1 MKSLIKFSL
10 KQGVLLNVVFV
21 GLIIFSALIAL
32 PNLPIEQFPNFA
44 FGEINITTNYP
55 GATADEVERLVT
67 QEIEDSLR
75 GMKNLDFVKSTSRP
89 DLSIV
94 NVKFVDDTDY
104 EALYNELR
112 FRVMGIQNRLPVQ
125 NGDPLTPTFLEVDTD
140 EWLPVIQVNLVSG
153 DPGKP
158 IPRRTLLLLAKDLR
172 LRLEQLDQVKKVLL
186 LGDSA
191 EQYIVSLDPDKL
203 EQHRLTMND
212 VTEAMRASGQ
222 APPSG
227 SLTTSSGERL
237 IRIDNRYRE
246 KQDILDV
253 PVRKDGNGNIIYV
266 EDLVDHNGI
275 GMEYFPGGIINSVD
289 GLDMA
294 GCKILKLSTG
304 NALSIKQDVMKTV
317 DDFIKENSGY
327 NLKAIYTLD
336 STNTIK
342 DGLGVLANSLVLSAI
357 FVMTL
362 LFLFLANR
370 GKVLTTI
377 CIVLAGA
384 AGLVA
389 ATSDSSLMQ
398 AISLMSLGLFV
409 MATCREAILT
419 ASGIIFSFLGS
430 LLIFYLTGQS
440 INELSLLGFVLVSGI
455 VVDDAIVVIENIK
468 RHRELGKSLHQSVV
482 DGTSEVFWP
491 VVSATLT
498 TMAAFLPLLLMT
510 GTVGDFFSLVPIAV
524 CVALCISLVECLLL
538 LPLHVIDLERMFGK
552 EKSHKKVKGEN
563 LEDFLNQPG
572 IIGLISKVYDKAL
585 KWTLAHPIISIGT
598 TVVMFFFAIFILI
611 MPFVGFKPILKLVF
625 FPDNTSII
633 NVSIQMPNG
642 TPLAD
647 TNNKVREV
655 SKYLSDKGQGYILN
669 TSAQAGL
676 VVGDDYK
683 PLMGSQFAFIQV
695 QLPLKENRK
704 FPNAKKFI
712 QEIRKELEE
721 KYEKNGIDLEV
732 SAAKDGPPVGKPL
745 NIRVSGL
752 EDEPIMKAVD
762 ALMTFIND
770 ESQEGK
776 PLEGIIDLK
785 HDRNI
790 HNTIFNFD
798 TNRRKLAEFDLKEIQ
813 VQQFVADS
821 LDGAYIA
828 DFRRVDDEI
837 PLKLRLTREKI
848 KDPVDLLNIPLLN
861 QPDGKRIL
869 FNDVGSMSVKTYPAS
884 LIRWDFQR
892 IVTITGRTS
901 EGSKLDSLNI
911 TNTISKWWEENKEQY
926 PGAVVA
932 FGGESESTG
941 KSYRS
946 LAAAFILAMVLI
958 YGILASQFQ
967 SYLQPVLIM
976 SNVFF
981 SFTGVILA
989 MALLGLGS
997 EMLPEGSIRPERAYF
1012 TVNGFMAVVGLT
1024 GLVINDAIVL
1034 INFMNKR
1041 LNEGLPLKKAL
1052 LIAGHQR
1059 MRPILMTTVTT
1070 IAGLLPMAIGI
1081 PDFSI
1086 AWSPFATAFIAGLSV
1101 STMMTLL
1108 VLPVLF
1114 EILEKIRKIRIF
1126 QRKGLVE
1133 SAPETVE
1140 V

>member
-1 MKSLIKFSL
+1 MKPLIKFSL
-10 KQGVLLNVVFV
+10 KQGVLLNVIFV
-21 GLIIFSALIAL
+21 GLIIFSTWIAV
-32 PNLPIEQFPNFA
+32 PNLPVEQFPNFD
-44 FGEINITTNYP
+44 FGEITITTSYP

-89 DLSIV
+89 DMSIV

-112 FRVMGIQNRLPVQ
+112 FRVMGIQNKLPVR
-125 NGDPLTPTFLEVDTD
+125 NGDPLVPTFIQADTD

-153 DPGKP
+153 DESNPL
-158 IPRRTLLLLAKDLR
+158 PRRTLLLLAKELR
-172 LRLEQLDQVKKVLL
+172 LRLEQLNGVKKVLL
-186 LGDSA
+186 LGDAA
-191 EQYIVSLDPDKL
+191 EQYTVSLDPDKL
-203 EQHRLTMND
+203 ENHRLTLND
-212 VTEAMRASGQ
+212 VIDAMRASGQ

-227 SLTTSSGERL
+227 SLTTPGGERL
-237 IRIDNRYRE
+237 IRIDNRYRN
-246 KQDILDV
+246 KQDLLDV
-253 PVRKDGNGNIIYV
+253 PVRKDGSGNIVYV
-266 EDLVDHNGI
+266 EDLVDHNDMGT
-275 GMEYFPGGIINSVD
+275 EYFPGGIINSVN

-294 GCKILKLSTG
+294 GCKVLKLSSG
-304 NALSIKQDVMKTV
+304 NALSIKNEVKQAV
-317 DDFIKENSGY
+317 DDFLKANEGFNV
-327 NLKAIYTLD
+327 KAIYTLD

-370 GKVLTTI
+370 GKVLTGL
-377 CIVLAGA
+377 CLLLAVVSTF
-384 AGLVA
+384 LA
-389 ATSDSSLMQ
+389 ATSDSTTVQ
-398 AISLMSLGLFV
+398 ASALLCLALFV

-419 ASGIIFSFLGS
+419 ASGILFSFLGS
-430 LLIFYLTGQS
+430 LLVFYLTGQS

-468 RHRELGKSLHQSVV
+468 RHRELGKSLHDSVI

-538 LPLHVIDLERMFGK
+538 LPLHVIDLERIFGK
-552 EKSHKKVKGEN
+552 EKSVHKVKGEN
-563 LEDFLNQPG
+563 LDDYLNQPG
-572 IIGLISKVYDKAL
+572 IIGFISKVYHKVL
-585 KWTLAHPIISIGT
+585 SWTLAHPIISIGS
-598 TVVMFFFAIFILI
+598 TVVMFVLAIFILV
-611 MPFVGFKPILKLVF
+611 MPFIGFKPILKLVF

-633 NVSIQMPNG
+633 NVSVQMPNG
-642 TPLAD
+642 TPLEE
-647 TNNKVREV
+647 T
-655 SKYLSDKGQGYILN
+655 SKLTQDISKFLVAKGEGYVLN
-669 TSAQAGL
+669 TSAQSGL
-676 VVGDDYK
+676 VVSDDYK
-683 PLMGSQFAFIQV
+683 AVLGSQFAFIQV
-695 QLPLKENRK
+695 QLPLKADRK
-704 FPNAKKFI
+704 FPDAKKFI
-712 QEIRKELEE
+712 QSVRQELETKFE
-721 KYEKNGIDLEV
+721 KDGISLEIA
-732 SAAKDGPPVGKPL
+732 AAKDGPPVGKPL
-745 NIRVSGL
+745 NVRVSGL
-752 EDEPIMKAVD
+752 EDSAIMKATD
-762 ALMTFIND
+762 AMMAYIRE
-770 ESQEGK
+770 ESQQGK
-776 PLEGIIDLK
+776 PLEGVIDLK
-785 HDRNI
+785 HDRTLQ
-790 HNTIFNFD
+790 NTIVNFETD
-798 TNRRKLAEFDLKEIQ
+798 RRKLAEYDLKEVQ

-837 PLKLRLTREKI
+837 PVKLRLSRNKL
-848 KDPVDLLNIPLLN
+848 KDPVDLLNVPIVN
-861 QPDGKRIL
+861 QPDGKRVQ
-869 FNDVGSMSVKTYPAS
+869 FNDIGSMSVKSYPAS

-911 TNTISKWWEENKEQY
+911 TNTISKWWDKNKDRF

-946 LAAAFILAMVLI
+946 LLAAFVLALVLI

-967 SYLQPVLIM
+967 SYLQPMLIM

-997 EMLPEGSIRPERAYF
+997 EMLPEGTIRPERSYF

-1041 LNEGLPLKKAL
+1041 LSEGLPLKKAL

-1101 STMMTLL
+1101 STLMTLL

-1114 EILEKIRKIRIF
+1114 EVLEKIRSFRLFIR
-1126 QRKGLVE
+1126 R
-1133 SAPETVE
+1133 AN
-1140 V
+1140 